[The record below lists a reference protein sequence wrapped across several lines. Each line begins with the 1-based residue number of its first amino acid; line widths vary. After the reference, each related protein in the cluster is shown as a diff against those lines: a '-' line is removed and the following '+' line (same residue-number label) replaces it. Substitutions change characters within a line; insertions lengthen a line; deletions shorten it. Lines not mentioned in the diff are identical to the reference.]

1 MQRFSETDMGSN
13 LEHNPGKI
21 YNVVVI
27 IWVILF
33 VTVMSGIVAV
43 DLQRAEKKFA
53 EHAIM
58 HLQQANDRVHINE
71 SILEGF
77 AAMVSTSNSHDRARI
92 RKYAQKMLK
101 QYPHIFKFEI
111 VEKVS
116 NDKLELLSEYYRQN
130 IYPDFEVKA
139 FSYESGRR
147 WQEVKNV
154 PYHLLIVFMEPL
166 TPESRE
172 LLGLDIGSNEMFMR
186 SFHQSEQQSR
196 MVSTDPFT
204 LVQGHLAYL
213 LHSPISE
220 PGNGEVSSFSKSG
233 AQGGFVE
240 LVILADTLLDR
251 GGHLLPG
258 MRELLY
264 YPAYSSTDPKGH
276 LHLHEAAEAGWLEA
290 RLFPRLSMSRSLD
303 SESQP
308 FVLLI
313 EQQLG
318 WGIISWRKL
327 GLTLLIAIVTFIV
340 MVIYARLY
348 LRNEM
353 ERTEMTARLFHLAN
367 HDVLTGLANRN
378 LLFDRLNHAI
388 SQTARQ
394 QGQLAVLFL
403 DLEEF
408 KDVNDAY
415 GHDVGDG
422 VLRRA
427 AERLR
432 ACVRAGDTVAR
443 LGGDEFVLVLENIA
457 GQGDVNHVVEKIKTG
472 FEQPFDVNAHSI
484 MLGINIGCAIYPGD
498 GMDMDTL
505 LSYADSRMYQDK
517 RSGA

>member
-1 MQRFSETDMGSN
+1 MGNNFTHN
-13 LEHNPGKI
+13 LRKI
-21 YNVVVI
+21 YHVVVI

-53 EHAIM
+53 EHANM
-58 HLQQANDRVHINE
+58 HLQQANDRVRINE
-71 SILEGF
+71 SILDGF

-92 RKYAQKMLK
+92 RSYAQKILK

-116 NDKLELLSEYYRQN
+116 DDKLESFSEYYRRN
-130 IYPDFEVKA
+130 IYPDFQVKA
-139 FSYESGRR
+139 FSYESDRQ
-147 WQEVKNV
+147 WQEVKKV
-154 PYHLLIVFMEPL
+154 PYHLLIVFMEPF

-172 LLGLDIGSNEMFMR
+172 FLGLDIGSNELFMR
-186 SFHQSEQQSR
+186 SFQQSEQQDR

-213 LHSPISE
+213 LQRPIHE
-220 PGNGEVSSFSKSG
+220 PGNGGVSSFSKSG

-264 YPAYSSTDPKGH
+264 NPAYPGTNPKGH
-276 LHLHEAAEAGWLEA
+276 LHLHEAAEGGWLES

-318 WGIISWRKL
+318 WGVISWRKL
-327 GLTLLIAIVTFIV
+327 GLTLLIAIITFVV
-340 MVIYARLY
+340 MVVYARLY

-367 HDVLTGLANRN
+367 HDALTGLANRN
-378 LLFDRLNHAI
+378 LLSDRLNHAI
-388 SQTARQ
+388 SQTGRQ
-394 QGQLAVLFL
+394 EGQLAVLFL
-403 DLEEF
+403 DLEDF
-408 KDVNDAY
+408 KEVNDAY

-422 VLRRA
+422 VLRCA

-443 LGGDEFVLVLENIA
+443 MGGDEFVLVLENIA
-457 GQGDVNHVVEKIKTG
+457 GQGDVDHVIEKIKAG
-472 FEQPFDVNAHSI
+472 FEQPFDVESHSI
-484 MLGINIGCAIYPGD
+484 ILGISIGSALYPGD
-498 GMDMDTL
+498 GTDMGTL
-505 LSYADSRMYQDK
+505 ISHADSSMYGDK
-517 RSGA
+517 RSN

>member
-1 MQRFSETDMGSN
+1 MSFSFT
-13 LEHNPGKI
+13 HNPRRI
-21 YNVVVI
+21 YHVVVI
-27 IWVILF
+27 FWAILF
-33 VTVMSGIVAV
+33 VAVMSGIVAV

-53 EHAIM
+53 EHASM
-58 HLQQANDRVHINE
+58 HLQQANDRVRINE

-77 AAMVSTSNSHDRARI
+77 AAMVSTSSSHDRARI

-139 FSYESGRR
+139 FSYESDRR

-172 LLGLDIGSNEMFMR
+172 VLGLDIGSNEMFMR

-213 LHSPISE
+213 LHRPINE
-220 PGNGEVSSFSKSG
+220 PGNGGVSSFSKSG

-264 YPAYSSTDPKGH
+264 NPAYPGTDPKGH
-276 LHLHEAAEAGWLEA
+276 LHLHEAPEAGWLESK
-290 RLFPRLSMSRSLD
+290 LFPRLSVSRSLD

-308 FVLLI
+308 FVQLI

-318 WGIISWRKL
+318 WSIISRGKL
-327 GLTLLIAIVTFIV
+327 GLTLLIALITFGV
-340 MVIYARLY
+340 MVVYARLY

-353 ERTEMTARLFHLAN
+353 ERTEMTAQLFHLAN
-367 HDVLTGLANRN
+367 HDALTGLANRN
-378 LLFDRLNHAI
+378 LLNDRLNHAI
-388 SQTARQ
+388 TQTARQ
-394 QGQLAVLFL
+394 KGKLAVLFL
-403 DLEEF
+403 DLVDF
-408 KDVNDAY
+408 KDINDTY
-415 GHDVGDG
+415 GHDAGDG

-457 GQGDVNHVVEKIKTG
+457 GQADVDHIVEKIKTG
-472 FEQPFDVNAHSI
+472 FEQAFDVNAHSI
-484 MLGINIGCAIYPGD
+484 MLGISIGSAIYPGD
-498 GMDMDTL
+498 GTDMDTL
-505 LSYADSRMYQDK
+505 ISHADSGMYGNK
-517 RSGA
+517 RSRE

>member
-1 MQRFSETDMGSN
+1 MSFSFT
-13 LEHNPGKI
+13 HNPRSI
-21 YNVVVI
+21 YHVVVI
-27 IWVILF
+27 FWAILF
-33 VTVMSGIVAV
+33 VAVMSGIVAV

-53 EHAIM
+53 EHASM
-58 HLQQANDRVHINE
+58 HLQQANDRVRINE

-77 AAMVSTSNSHDRARI
+77 AAMVSASNSHDRARS

-116 NDKLELLSEYYRQN
+116 NDKLESFSEYYRRN

-139 FSYESGRR
+139 FSYESDRR

-154 PYHLLIVFMEPL
+154 PYHLLIVFVEPL

-172 LLGLDIGSNEMFMR
+172 VLGLDIGSNEMFMR

-213 LHSPISE
+213 LHRPINE
-220 PGNGEVSSFSKSG
+220 PGNGGVSSFSKSG

-264 YPAYSSTDPKGH
+264 NPTYSSTEPKGH
-276 LHLHEAAEAGWLEA
+276 LHLHEAAEAGWLES

-318 WGIISWRKL
+318 WGIISWGKL
-327 GLTLLIAIVTFIV
+327 GLTLLIASITFVV
-340 MVIYARLY
+340 MVVYARLY

-367 HDVLTGLANRN
+367 HDALTGLANRN
-378 LLFDRLNHAI
+378 LLFDRLNHAVA
-388 SQTARQ
+388 QTARQ
-394 QGQLAVLFL
+394 EGQLAVLFL

-408 KDVNDAY
+408 KKVNDAY
-415 GHDVGDG
+415 GHDAGDG
-422 VLRRA
+422 VLKRA

-457 GQGDVNHVVEKIKTG
+457 GQGDVDHVVEKIKTG
-472 FEQPFDVNAHSI
+472 FEQPFDVNSHSI
-484 MLGINIGCAIYPGD
+484 ILGISIGSALYPRDGTNI
-498 GMDMDTL
+498 DTL
-505 LSYADSRMYQDK
+505 INRADSSMYGDK
-517 RSGA
+517 RSGE